1 MSYVYVLTNSSNGVL
16 YIGVTNN
23 LARRVWEHREELI
36 DGFTK
41 KYHVHKLIYYEQY
54 DDITYAITR
63 EKQLKKWNHSWKVD
77 LINSKNPSW
86 KDLYPDICF

>member
-54 DDITYAITR
+54 DDITDAIAR